1 MCLLLIILYVIYL
14 FIIYLLMHL
23 FLYRLVFLSN
33 DEFLKQCHFILFS
46 LIINV
51 SYFCNFCARLSMI

>member
-33 DEFLKQCHFILFS
+33 DEFFEAMSFHPLLF
-46 LIINV
+46 N
-51 SYFCNFCARLSMI
+51 Y